1 MLNTSSAAC
10 RSFLFH
16 PAISVLRV
24 LQFFLAVGIFFYF
37 TLMPADYTPSQ
48 YPDKLMHYIGN
59 ILLMGSAYVALMG
72 RLRIHF
78 IVLLCALL
86 SLASELGQS
95 FTATRITDPADL
107 AMNALGIA
115 TAYFVCRLAE
125 SFLTPF
131 ASIEHNHK
139 D

>member
-1 MLNTSSAAC
+1 MFNASSAAW

-16 PAISVLRV
+16 PAISAVRV

-37 TLMPADYTPSQ
+37 TLMPADNTTSQ

-72 RLRIHF
+72 RLRLHF
-78 IVLLCALL
+78 IVVLCCLL

-95 FTATRITDPADL
+95 FTATRVTDPADL
-107 AMNALGIA
+107 AMNVLGIA
-115 TAYFVCRLAE
+115 TAYFFCRLVDA
-125 SFLTPF
+125 FLINRTAPRV
-131 ASIEHNHK
+131 IP
-139 D
+139 